1 MIMQTLLIKVLG
13 FRMREYYR
21 IMQNLAN
28 IGGGHWV
35 FFKDSIPFCVLY
47 YEQSMEEKT
56 SRKALAHVVAVN
68 MGYGHERAAF
78 ALRHLAPGG
87 QVTVANDY
95 IGIPEHERRLWSAG
109 KGMYEFVS
117 RFKNFPVLGTA
128 AFGVLDKMQRI
139 PEFYPRRDLSKP
151 SLQVRQTY
159 AFIRGQGMCKDLIER
174 FKERPLP
181 IVSTFFT
188 PAFAA
193 EEFDYPEDIYIVL
206 CDADIARAWVPLNPK
221 KSRIKYLAPTGR
233 VVERLKLYGVKEKN
247 ITLTGFPLPYESV
260 GGAHSPEYVR
270 ADLQRRMCNLDP
282 NGNFVAKAHGLLD
295 ATFGKTF
302 CAQKPSTPSIT
313 FAVGGAGT
321 QRELVALALRS
332 LADSI
337 RQGRITVNLVAGT
350 RPEVSEYFE
359 REIRLCGLVSAKR
372 AGRVTVLFEDDR
384 PKYFSAFTK
393 LMRKTDVLWTKPSE
407 LSFYTGLAIPI
418 IMAPT
423 VGSQEDFNRA
433 WLTYVGGGADGLA
446 PQHMNEWLFDWID
459 SGALARMAWS
469 GFTNAP
475 THGAYRIESLLRGD
489 STVWRKLPLVV

>member
-1 MIMQTLLIKVLG
+1 
-13 FRMREYYR
+13 
-21 IMQNLAN
+21 
-28 IGGGHWV
+28 
-35 FFKDSIPFCVLY
+35 
-47 YEQSMEEKT
+47 MEEHT
-56 SRKALAHVVAVN
+56 SKSKALAHVVAVN

-87 QVTVANDY
+87 NITVANDY
-95 IGIPEHERRLWSAG
+95 PGIPDRERRLWSAG
-109 KGMYEFVS
+109 KGFYEFVS
-117 RFKNFPVLGTA
+117 RFKNVPLLGTA
-128 AFGVLDKMQRI
+128 AFGILDGMQRI
-139 PEFYPRRDLSKP
+139 PEFYPKCDLSKP

-159 AFIRGQGMCKDLIER
+159 ALIRSQGMCRDLISR
-174 FKERPLP
+174 FAERPLP

-193 EEFDYPEDIYIVL
+193 EEFGYPEDIYIVL
-206 CDADIARAWVPLNPK
+206 CDADVSRAWVPLNPK

-260 GGAHSPEYVR
+260 GGSHSPEYVR
-270 ADLQRRMCNLDP
+270 ADLCRRMCNLDP
-282 NGNFVAKAHGLLD
+282 HGNFVAKAQTLLD
-295 ATFGKTF
+295 ATFGGRH
-302 CAQKPSTPSIT
+302 CAMKPSTPSIT

-332 LADSI
+332 LAESI
-337 RQGRITVNLVAGT
+337 RKNRITVNLVAGT
-350 RPEVSEYFE
+350 RPEVNEYFE
-359 REIRLCGLVSAKR
+359 REVRLCGLVAAQR
-372 AGRVTVLFEDDR
+372 AGKVSILFETDR
-384 PKYFSAFTK
+384 PKYFSSFTK
-393 LMRKTDVLWTKPSE
+393 LMRKTDMLWTKPSE
-407 LSFYTGLAIPI
+407 LSFYTGLALPI

-446 PQHMNEWLFDWID
+446 PQYMNEWLFDWIA

-489 STVWRKLPLVV
+489 ESVWRSLPIVV

>member
-1 MIMQTLLIKVLG
+1 MEGKQ
-13 FRMREYYR
+13 
-21 IMQNLAN
+21 
-28 IGGGHWV
+28 GG
-35 FFKDSIPFCVLY
+35 
-47 YEQSMEEKT
+47 
-56 SRKALAHVVAVN
+56 KALAHVVAVN

-95 IGIPEHERRLWSAG
+95 PGIPDRERRLWETG
-109 KGMYEFVS
+109 KSFYEFVS
-117 RFKNFPVLGTA
+117 RFKNVPILGSAT
-128 AFGVLDKMQRI
+128 FGLMDKMQRI
-139 PEFYPRRDLSKP
+139 PDFYPRRDLSKP

-159 AFIRGQGMCKDLIER
+159 ALIRRQGMCHDLINR
-174 FKERPLP
+174 FKENPLP

-193 EEFDYPEDIYIVL
+193 EELDYPEDIYVVL

-247 ITLTGFPLPYESV
+247 ITLTGFPLPFETI
-260 GGAHSPEYVR
+260 GGPHVPEYVR

-282 NGNFVAKAHGLLD
+282 HGNFVAKAHTLLD
-295 ATFGKTF
+295 ATFGGKF
-302 CAQKPSTPSIT
+302 CAAKPTTPTIT

-332 LADSI
+332 LAGDI
-337 RQGRITVNLVAGT
+337 RAGRIIVNLVAGT
-350 RPEVSEYFE
+350 RPEVNEFFE
-359 REIRLCGLVSAKR
+359 REIRLDGLVSAKR
-372 AGRVTVLFEDDR
+372 NGRVTILFEDNR
-384 PKYFSAFTK
+384 PDYFTAFAK
-393 LMRKTDVLWTKPSE
+393 LMRKTDILWTKPSE

-446 PQHMNEWLFDWID
+446 PQYMNEWLFDWIE

-475 THGAYRIESLLRGD
+475 THGAYRVESLLRGD
-489 STVWRKLPLVV
+489 EKVWRNLPLVV

>member
-1 MIMQTLLIKVLG
+1 MMSFECRNTTG
-13 FRMREYYR
+13 SRR
-21 IMQNLAN
+21 IWQGLAM
-28 IGGGHWV
+28 
-35 FFKDSIPFCVLY
+35 LY
-47 YEQSMEEKT
+47 CEQSMEEHTMKN
-56 SRKALAHVVAVN
+56 KALAHVVAVN

-95 IGIPEHERRLWSAG
+95 PGIPDHERRLWETG
-109 KGMYEFVS
+109 KSFYECVS
-117 RFKNFPVLGTA
+117 RFKNVPVLGSAT
-128 AFGVLDKMQRI
+128 FGLMDKMQRI
-139 PEFYPRRDLSKP
+139 PDFYPRRDLSKP

-159 AFIRGQGMCKDLIER
+159 ALIRRQGMCHDLIKR

-193 EEFDYPEDIYIVL
+193 EELDYPEDIYVVL

-270 ADLQRRMCNLDP
+270 ADLRRRMCNLDP
-282 NGNFVAKAHGLLD
+282 NGNFVAKAHNLLD
-295 ATFGKTF
+295 ATFGEALRAK
-302 CAQKPSTPSIT
+302 KPGTPSIT

-337 RQGRITVNLVAGT
+337 RQGRIVVNLVAGT
-350 RPEVSEYFE
+350 RPEVAEYFE

-384 PKYFSAFTK
+384 SKYFSAFTK

-407 LSFYTGLAIPI
+407 LSFYTGLAIPM

-446 PQHMNEWLFDWID
+446 PQYMNEWLFDWIH
-459 SGALARMAWS
+459 SGALARMAWN

-489 STVWRKLPLVV
+489 STVWRQLPIVV